1 MRNLIAA
8 ALIAAGALLGWADG
22 PVAGADSAC
31 TSMGGDVEGEQ
42 TCHVHATTATY
53 SLDMKFPL
61 DYPDEQA
68 LADYVSQNRDGFISV
83 AQTSSQTSGARDVP
97 YQMEVTSEQY
107 HSGQAPNGTRS
118 VVVKVFEDL
127 GGPRP
132 STSYKGF
139 NYDVGAQK
147 PITFDTLFAPN
158 SKALD
163 SIYPIVQREV
173 GRQTGFGA
181 AILPGS
187 GLDSSHYQNFA
198 ITDDELIFYFAP
210 GELLPASIAG
220 ATQVHVP
227 RNAIPPLAVKG

>member
-1 MRNLIAA
+1 MRNVIAA
-8 ALIAAGALLGWADG
+8 ALIAAGALLGWSGG
-22 PVAGADSAC
+22 PVAAADSAC

-42 TCHVHATTATY
+42 TCHVHAANSTY
-53 SLDMKFPL
+53 TLDMRFPL
-61 DYPDEQA
+61 DYPDEQT
-68 LADYVSQNRDGFISV
+68 LTDYVGQNRDGFVNV
-83 AQTSSQTSGARDVP
+83 AQTSSQTSGTRDVP

-107 HSGQAPNGTRS
+107 HSGQPPGGTKS

-139 NYDVGAQK
+139 NYDLGAQK

-158 SKALD
+158 SKPLD

-227 RNAIPPLAVKG
+227 RNAVPPLTVKG